1 MTSLSGMNFSDIHLR
16 VVGVIGYAG
25 NFRLQLLCKTRDII
39 DSSSHGQLFSSSMFK
54 PAKNTR
60 LGVVKHINQRAEHN
74 DDEMIESLVLVAGL
88 EPRPKLIRR
97 ADLKFKKGSRE
108 R

>member
-1 MTSLSGMNFSDIHLR
+1 MLEISGYNLFVRRVTSSTHHPTVSFFPLR
-16 VVGVIGYAG
+16 CS
-25 NFRLQLLCKTRDII
+25 NLQ
-39 DSSSHGQLFSSSMFK
+39 
-54 PAKNTR
+54 KNTR
-60 LGVVKHINQRAEHN
+60 LGVVKQINQRAEHN

-88 EPRPKLIRR
+88 EPRPKLIGR